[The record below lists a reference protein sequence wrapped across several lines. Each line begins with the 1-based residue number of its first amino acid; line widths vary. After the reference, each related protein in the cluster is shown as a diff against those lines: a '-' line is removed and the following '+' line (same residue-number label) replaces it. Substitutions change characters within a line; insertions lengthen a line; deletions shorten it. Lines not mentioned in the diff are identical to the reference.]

1 MPVTS
6 DFRPEPEKT
15 LNSFDAGPLKNLGN
29 CTAFSVPEASSPAT
43 LDCYLLQGQ
52 APSSAAVPGCAPT
65 TPDPE
70 GELPSSSLSL
80 TARKRVP
87 VAVLPGDMSPVHQ
100 RGHDRPAG
108 PPGAQ
113 TALSPANPESG
124 GQSRKRKKRGTEEMA
139 GVSQTT
145 TPINLNSR
153 EFMSDMKK
161 QDRRACMLAFRG
173 KVTGL
178 PRLTWWLPLIT
189 SCHMEKNP
197 LTAPDRPRPSPR
209 VCANPQDSPH
219 QEGPSCAPWT
229 QVMMLA
235 GPHTVTQVLIHPV
248 RMLME
253 ARLCKAGTVCGGIL
267 APSSQSCH
275 DPN

>member
-1 MPVTS
+1 M
-6 DFRPEPEKT
+6 
-15 LNSFDAGPLKNLGN
+15 
-29 CTAFSVPEASSPAT
+29 PEASSPAT
-43 LDCYLLQGQ
+43 LACYLLRGQ

-87 VAVLPGDMSPVHQ
+87 VAVLPGDMSPAHQ
-100 RGHDRPAG
+100 RGRARPAG

-145 TPINLNSR
+145 TPSNLNSH
-153 EFMSDMKK
+153 EFMSDMK
-161 QDRRACMLAFRG
+161 QDRRASILAFRG

-197 LTAPDRPRPSPR
+197 LTAPGRPRPSPR

-219 QEGPSCAPWT
+219 REGPSCAPWT
-229 QVMMLA
+229 RVMMPA
-235 GPHTVTQVLIHPV
+235 GPPTVTQVLTHPV

-253 ARLCKAGTVCGGIL
+253 QRCARQGRCGGVL
-267 APSSQSCH
+267 VPSSRPFH